1 MEEMKSVLKT
11 LQRESC
17 RTRELTENETNMF
30 SNLVHPQR
38 YYPAMDVFPT
48 SEDDRPLQEL
58 PSMYYIHEWKSQE
71 HQPKYYQAIRR
82 STRLNPPIEEPCRVF
97 AKTIHLVNPIDYM
110 KEYCIHPI
118 HPLLPHADPAWKA
131 TVSKLHSRNNQAYVD
146 ALANFVLS
154 RFREK
159 NLTPHCILYYG
170 AYTGIA
176 KKYTYNISGEYDT
189 YRNCKWFWKGIK
201 KHQARIT
208 LCHANEDIKDN
219 TRYHEF
225 YKEITDCPFTDE
237 ELNELFEINDV
248 EQIELS
254 EKTSIPLNDNS
265 MDLLVEV
272 NEIDDL
278 PETVPSKQIEDEHF
292 IVTDD
297 IEDSSSNIIPS
308 SNLLD
313 VSSESSEESEHE
325 SLCLDIDVCLEIPDI
340 PVITILQ
347 EAQEGVMDDLVM
359 EEEID
364 GCEYGS
370 DAWEARWIAW
380 LFQVIATLTLLQSS
394 IQFTHN
400 DLHSNNILWRSTTQ
414 RFLYYRTKSGT
425 FWRVPTFGK
434 IFSII
439 DFGRSIFRLGSHQ
452 WISDDHWPDQDAGD
466 QYNFGP
472 FYNSSKPKVLPN
484 PSFDLCRLAVS
495 LIDGLFE
502 EYPEKKKGKKVPI
515 LSQEGE
521 WIIYETRSPLFN
533 MLWSWT
539 VDDAGHTIYETEEGE
554 EKYDG
559 FDLYIRIAQDVHHAV
574 PKDQLN
580 RSIFNPFIWKG
591 KIPKSEII
599 YPIGI

>member
-1 MEEMKSVLKT
+1 MKSVLKT
-11 LQRESC
+11 LQRDPC
-17 RTRELTENETNMF
+17 RSRELTENETTMF
-30 SNLVHPQR
+30 SNLDHLQR
-38 YYPAMDVFPT
+38 YYPAMNLFPC
-48 SEDDRPLQEL
+48 SEDHQPNDEFPSLYHIDEWKLQEN
-58 PSMYYIHEWKSQE
+58 
-71 HQPKYYQAIRR
+71 QPKYYQAIRQS
-82 STRLNPPIEEPCRVF
+82 STSPDSTFKEPCRVF
-97 AKTIHLVNPIDYM
+97 AKTIHLVNPIDYL
-110 KEYCIHPI
+110 KEYCIRPI
-118 HPLLPHADPAWKA
+118 HPLLPHATSAWKS
-131 TVSKLHSRNNQAYVD
+131 TVSKIHCRNNQAYVD
-146 ALANFVLS
+146 ALANYVLS

-189 YRNCKWFWKGIK
+189 YHQSKWFWKGMK
-201 KHQARIT
+201 KHNARIT
-208 LCHANEDIKDN
+208 LSHPNTDIRDN

-225 YKEITDCPFTDE
+225 YKEITECPFTDD
-237 ELNELFEINDV
+237 ELNQLFDGDEIEEMELLENQSISSFDDQSNDSIEI
-248 EQIELS
+248 
-254 EKTSIPLNDNS
+254 
-265 MDLLVEV
+265 

-278 PETVPSKQIEDEHF
+278 PESKQIQHSDVE
-292 IVTDD
+292 V
-297 IEDSSSNIIPS
+297 IEEIPCS
-308 SNLLD
+308 EIEELEISD
-313 VSSESSEESEHE
+313 VSSETSEQSSKD
-325 SLCLDIDVCLEIPDI
+325 SLCLDIDVCLEIPNI

-370 DAWEARWIAW
+370 DAWETRWIAW
-380 LFQVIATLTLLQSS
+380 LFQVIVTLTFLQST

-414 RFLYYRTKSGT
+414 RFLYYRTKSGKV
-425 FWRVPTFGK
+425 WRVPTFGK

-439 DFGRSIFRLGSHQ
+439 DFGRSIFRIGSHQ

-472 FYNSSKPKVLPN
+472 FYDPSKPKVLPN

-502 EYPEKKKGKKVPI
+502 DYPEKKKGKKTPI
-515 LSQEGE
+515 LSQEGS
-521 WIIYETRSPLFN
+521 WIMYETRSPLFN

-539 VDDAGHTIYETEEGE
+539 VDDQGRTIYETENGE

-559 FDLYIRIAQDVHHAV
+559 FDLYIRIAQDVHRAV
-574 PKDQLN
+574 PKEQLD
-580 RSIFNPFIWKG
+580 RSIFKPFLWRG
-591 KIPKSEII
+591 KIPTTETVYS
-599 YPIGI
+599 IGI